1 MTLKKVSA
9 EEWRKMGLPSSTTT
23 ISFISYGGSKKKEKV
38 ISQELNKKP
47 TLVLDPITPKKKK
60 ITLSGIHS
68 RF

>member
-1 MTLKKVSA
+1 MTLKEVSA

-47 TLVLDPITPKKKK
+47 GEQLKKSTLVLDPITPKKKK
-60 ITLSGIHS
+60 
-68 RF
+68 

>member
-23 ISFISYGGSKKKEKV
+23 ISFISFGGSKKKKV
-38 ISQELNKKP
+38 ISQELNKKPDEQLKKP

-60 ITLSGIHS
+60 
-68 RF
+68 

>member
-9 EEWRKMGLPSSTTT
+9 EEWRKMGLPTSTTT

-47 TLVLDPITPKKKK
+47 GEQLKKQTLDLDPITPKKKK
-60 ITLSGIHS
+60 
-68 RF
+68 